1 MTSLTSTPSPSI
13 PSIPDPATDMP
24 TVWVPLSL
32 GETERDGVQSARKR
46 DLGRLIAI
54 ILFFAGGISLLALL
68 IILQV
73 SRF

>member
-24 TVWVPLSL
+24 TVWVPLSVAR
-32 GETERDGVQSARKR
+32 TESEDVQPARKR

-54 ILFFAGGISLLALL
+54 VLFFAGGISLLALL

>member
-1 MTSLTSTPSPSI
+1 
-13 PSIPDPATDMP
+13 MP

-54 ILFFAGGISLLALL
+54 VLFFAGGISLLALL